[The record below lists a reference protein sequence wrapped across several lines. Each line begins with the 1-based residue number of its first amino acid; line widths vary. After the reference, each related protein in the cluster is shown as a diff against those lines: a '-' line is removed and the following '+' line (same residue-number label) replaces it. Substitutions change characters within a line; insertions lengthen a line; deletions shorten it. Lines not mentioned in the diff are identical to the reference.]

1 MFSNILMYVCL
12 AGIAV
17 SVPVCIALWFNQL
30 DVHPLARLLAGFRR
44 LPWPGRI
51 VVVLFAAQMILFGSV
66 KNPTNNLLGIVRPF
80 QDHSFVSGFT
90 EDEISVGYVLWRI
103 GTNESWAAESPV
115 GALEVSEWRKRGAAD
130 DWICIGRSDI
140 PFAEEGDRAYMT
152 SSGDIVV

>member
-17 SVPVCIALWFNQL
+17 SIPVCIALWLNQL
-30 DVHPLARLLAGFRR
+30 DVHPLARLLASFRR

-80 QDHSFVSGFT
+80 QDQSFVSGFT

-103 GTNESWAAESPV
+103 GTNESWAAESPASHGRLNRPPV
-115 GALEVSEWRKRGAAD
+115 RLKCPNGESAARQTTGSASRGRTSRLRRKAIAP
-130 DWICIGRSDI
+130 S
-140 PFAEEGDRAYMT
+140 
-152 SSGDIVV
+152 